1 MTNGRFI
8 ILGCGSSGGVPRIGN
23 VWGKCDPS
31 NPRNRRR
38 RCSALAEVRNDAGG
52 ITRILI
58 DTAPDLRD
66 QMIDQEVKTLDAVLY
81 THEHA
86 DHTHGIDELRA
97 FALLMRRRVPIWAND
112 RTGTMLLGR
121 FGYCFYTPP
130 GSDYPPILEMNRL
143 KPDDPIELDGDGG
156 PVTVVPF
163 EVDHGTIRALGFR
176 IGDLAYLPDVSK
188 ITEQAAEQLHGLG
201 TFIIDALRPTPH
213 RSHLSLPEALDWI
226 ERLKPKRAVLTNLH
240 VDMDYDVLRAQ
251 LPENVVPAHDGMVC
265 EFAV

>member
-1 MTNGRFI
+1 MNGRFV

-31 NPRNRRR
+31 NPKNRRR
-38 RCSALAEVRNDAGG
+38 RCSALVEVTNADGAA
-52 ITRILI
+52 TRLLI
-58 DTAPDLRD
+58 DTSPDLRE
-66 QMIDQEVKTLDAVLY
+66 QMIAQEVKSIDAVLY

-143 KPDDPIELDGDGG
+143 KPDEPVQIDGTGD
-156 PVTVVPF
+156 PVTVIPF
-163 EVDHGTIRALGFR
+163 EVEHGTIRALGFR
-176 IGDLAYLPDVSK
+176 IGGLAYLPDVSR
-188 ITEQAAEQLHGLG
+188 ITDSAAAQLQNLE
-201 TFIIDALRPTPH
+201 TFVVDALRPTPH
-213 RSHLSLPEALDWI
+213 NSHLSLPETLAWI
-226 ERLKPKRAVLTNLH
+226 ERLKPKQAVLTNMH
-240 VDMDYDVLRAQ
+240 IDMDYDVLQGQ
-251 LPENVVPAHDGMVC
+251 LPDNVVPAYDGMVC
-265 EFAV
+265 DFAA